1 MITFKTLKEE
11 KKILHGTSL
20 RESYAPCGSSRRYK
34 KNDSD
39 SPRFAKQREA
49 FCNEFYDVKRETFF
63 LMKQVHGDAIYFLKN
78 DNCDPMAV
86 RKISADAIVT
96 HLVERPIGVLT
107 ADCIPVLVFDP
118 KLKICAVIHAGRKGS
133 ALRIFYKTVRA
144 MQKEYGCDETSLV
157 AAIGPGICGA
167 CYEVEEDCL
176 QAFRDNFD
184 DWTRLAKRQGNGKF
198 LLDLVQANREDALEA
213 GISVD
218 RLSVSGYCTAC
229 RTDMFYSYRKE
240 GATGRLLTAAMLL
253 PD

>member
-1 MITFKTLKEE
+1 MITFKILEEE

-20 RESYAPCGSSRRYK
+20 RESYAQSGSTRRYK
-34 KNDSD
+34 KIDSD
-39 SPRFAKQREA
+39 APRLAKQRES
-49 FCNEFYDVKRETFF
+49 FCNDIYDAKRGTFF

-78 DNCDPMAV
+78 EDNDPMAT
-86 RKISADAIVT
+86 REICADAIVT
-96 HLVERPIGVLT
+96 HLVERPVGVLT

-118 KLKICAVIHAGRKGS
+118 KLKICAAIHAGRKGS
-133 ALRIFYKTVRA
+133 GLRIFYKTVRA
-144 MQKEYGCDETSLV
+144 MQKEYGCASKSLI

-176 QAFRDNFD
+176 QAFKDNFD
-184 DWTRLAKRQGNGKF
+184 DWTRLAKRQTNGKF

-213 GISVD
+213 GILED
-218 RLSVSGYCTAC
+218 RLSLSGHCTAC

-253 PD
+253 TD